1 MGLRPVVESAT
12 GIPIANPKHSGLL
25 SHYRLLDA
33 DARYG
38 VAGWDWPSQSRLLS
52 DGSVETRWSA
62 DGIHPFE
69 MQAVYR
75 LAGPHTMDVVTTVT
89 AHKLLRQ
96 FEVFLASY
104 FQNFAAAFVYVKGR
118 AETGGKTGFLQ
129 AKKSRGD
136 WQMFPREGTTAM
148 ITDGRWERP
157 PSPPH
162 WKIMPAIAAPLALR
176 CQAKTGLTAVLMAP
190 ADDCFAVATPW
201 DEDPHCS
208 LYLSLLG
215 RDLKA
220 GQPSTAR
227 ARLIVAR
234 DISDQAAIAL
244 YDAYVKET
252 HK

>member
-1 MGLRPVVESAT
+1 
-12 GIPIANPKHSGLL
+12 
-25 SHYRLLDA
+25 
-33 DARYG
+33 
-38 VAGWDWPSQSRLLS
+38 
-52 DGSVETRWSA
+52 VETRWSA
-62 DGIHPFE
+62 DGGHPLD
-69 MQAVYR
+69 MRAVYR
-75 LAGPHTMDVVTTVT
+75 LADRHTVDVVTTV
-89 AHKLLRQ
+89 APRKDLRK

-104 FQNFAAAFVYVKGR
+104 FQKFAAAFVYVKAC
-118 AETGGKTGFLQ
+118 AETGGKAGFLQ

-148 ITDGRWERP
+148 IADGRWERP

-162 WKIMPAIAAPLALR
+162 WKIVPALAAPLAIR
-176 CQAKTGLTAVLMAP
+176 RQAKAGLTVVLMSP

-220 GQPSTAR
+220 DHPATAR

-252 HK
+252 HE